1 MVCLKPALVFALCAV
16 SATANPIASLDKR
29 QSAVDVGTANIG
41 TVTCGDNRYSKKQ
54 IEEATAEGCR
64 LHAVNQ
70 QLGSSQ
76 YPHRFNN
83 RENLAFASSGPYQ
96 EFPIVSSGNYTGRA
110 PGPDRIVFDPNYR
123 SSCVYVGTMTHTGAS
138 GRSGFVSC
146 NQTKSSS
153 SSGGGNGGGS
163 SNNGT
168 SAASALSGATP
179 LGAAVSILSLLALAA

>member
-16 SATANPIASLDKR
+16 SAAANPIAALDKR
-29 QSAVDVGTANIG
+29 QAAVDVGTANIG

-64 LHAVNQ
+64 LHAANQ

-96 EFPIVSSGNYTGRA
+96 EFPIISSGNYTGRS
-110 PGPDRIVFDPNYR
+110 PGPDRIVFDPDYR
-123 SSCVYVGTMTHTGAS
+123 SGCVYVGAMTHTGAS
-138 GRSGFVSC
+138 GRNGFVSC

-153 SSGGGNGGGS
+153 SGGGGGGS
-163 SNNGT
+163 SSNGT
-168 SAASALSGATP
+168 SAASALSGPTS